1 MSTFIPINQN
11 RAREA
16 LRSAIASERVAHA
29 YLFHGPDGV
38 GKCAVALEFA
48 KALLCEKASGVACG
62 SCIPCQKVSR
72 GVHPDLHVLIPQ
84 PKDADPADVAAR
96 LSRLFQNPYAT
107 VDFARRPVLDDP
119 ERVSSKQAGYL
130 IDRVHSELHRAF
142 SFKPVEGAYKIG
154 ILTDAHLLGGQSANA
169 FLKLLEEPSP
179 RTVFVLTTSRI
190 DHILPTILSR
200 CQRVVFAPLPPAEI
214 ASRLAD
220 ETDLKSEDAE
230 VIAQMSDGSLSRALD
245 LAVDTGLM
253 AMRASVVRLFR
264 VIWAVDGSR
273 KPDDLDVFIDMV
285 AQHAGLGR
293 ERLKN
298 LLRLM
303 LGWLGDIVTYR
314 ATGQVDLLVNVD
326 QAEQVQKFADNLS
339 EANVPGMIRLV
350 EEAFELT
357 QRNVHLTLLVSRLYN
372 ELRRAMRGEEVDR
385 LYVPLVEW
393 TQTEASVPAP

>member
-1 MSTFIPINQN
+1 
-11 RAREA
+11 
-16 LRSAIASERVAHA
+16 
-29 YLFHGPDGV
+29 
-38 GKCAVALEFA
+38 
-48 KALLCEKASGVACG
+48 
-62 SCIPCQKVSR
+62 
-72 GVHPDLHVLIPQ
+72 
-84 PKDADPADVAAR
+84 
-96 LSRLFQNPYAT
+96 
-107 VDFARRPVLDDP
+107 
-119 ERVSSKQAGYL
+119 
-130 IDRVHSELHRAF
+130 VHSELHRAF